1 MASSVQVFGN
11 LSFTQSSLKKAASQV
26 RSAVSK
32 ISVPISVT
40 VTKSSISAVK
50 KQIKSSIS
58 QVPYA
63 ISITVTKASLSAANK
78 QIRSAFGK
86 AGLPQITVHPA
97 TIAAINS
104 LARSV
109 ARINSGG
116 LGGGRGGAGGGPTGG
131 GRGGRR
137 GGFSGA
143 LPLGRLSGEA
153 SEFSKSMD
161 AATARVFAFGATAIV
176 LGSVG
181 QAFRELVTTTIE
193 VEKRL
198 AEIQAIFG
206 TSDATFAKFRETI
219 FDVASNTGQSFD
231 TVADGAAELARQGL
245 SAAETA
251 KRLNASLVLTRI
263 SGIDAKDSVGAL
275 TSVINGFSSAGLN
288 ANQIINKI
296 VAVDTA
302 FAVSAKDLADGFT
315 RAGSTAEDAGVSF
328 DDLLGLIT
336 ALQQKTARG
345 GAVIGN
351 GLKTIFTRISR
362 GSVIE
367 DLKALGVQIDASQS
381 GVQKLQAI
389 GQAFEDAKGD
399 PLRQA
404 AIKEKAAG
412 GFQINLISAAL
423 KDLNSEQSLFTK
435 ASKESSQATN
445 EAFKLNAE
453 LNKTMAAQINDV
465 VVSITNMSEKIGQVT
480 FAPALKSFLE
490 FSSTITESF
499 NTSLNPEAGFNF
511 TKGFFSGVGTFIQ
524 GPGAV
529 LVLSG
534 FYKIFSIVAGFAN
547 QGLKDIFKI
556 TLGKK
561 AQLDIENKIT
571 GALDR
576 NARISA
582 IVFNTNTSVARQKQL
597 AVALINREVAA
608 EKNRLS
614 VLKTISAEMA
624 KQNAY
629 INADGG
635 ISFDKNKGAKFAR
648 EAGNIARSPLATV
661 AGSLAVGAGGEFVKG
676 KDKSKD
682 EVDSITRQI
691 DKLNQEISGLNTET
705 DKEKISDLTKKIK
718 DLNLRSSE
726 LTAKS
731 EEFQKSVN
739 TVATNFSLALAA
751 FQFGSQVGGIVTA
764 LALLKLGL
772 DEFVVPKI
780 VDYTNRPI
788 EGADVSDIGVEIR
801 KVQREFDKLARATSL
816 LSQEVE
822 IGAQT
827 FRSEMKVRSEAQKG
841 FDQNAIGGISSNLEL
856 NKGLVGILA
865 GSDSK
870 EVKRQAQLDQSEL
883 EKKSNRFELGQLI
896 EKINDTAQK
905 AANVRAQDAGFAST
919 KNIPIGPLALSSKYE
934 DSIKKFLDAASKE
947 KIGLRENARK
957 SLDRQREQLVFQQA
971 DLTEDPEKLKENRD
985 KIAAIDKRILDI
997 SSSIEKNSLAAQ
1009 LPALP
1014 DKLGNDAYK
1023 KWAEG
1028 TIKALEERGSVDG
1041 GVSQVGLDLAK
1052 KVLSSSN
1059 GLDVGK
1065 DLKSTIS
1072 LTKSIAEGLEK
1083 ASTSGSSEDYKI
1095 LSDKLEELKTKGLIP
1110 EEDIKQFDT
1119 IISSFAEQQRKD
1131 VLDRAQLAI
1140 DSIRK
1145 QREVNDKF
1153 ITDLK
1158 GVYEKN
1164 VTSVRDLRKGKIQFT
1179 KDEFAD
1185 PFSETG
1191 ADKLDKFGIS
1201 GEKRSGISG
1210 VTNVGAFSSNF
1221 LGAATEDLR
1230 KTLDTLKSGG
1240 VTGVLDKTS
1249 QDILTKQLQ
1258 DVSLS
1263 PQTSPDN
1270 ATRAALQPFYE
1281 AEKLFKTA
1289 TTSDQFNQAVDLQR
1303 QGVRGV
1309 QGLNVDPNSDK
1320 AFAIK
1325 NLIATSAQQAKIVG
1339 GVVNTLSLR
1348 NPGYVG
1354 ENTSSNALG
1363 TAQTTVGNKLNADEQ
1378 AAANKEK
1385 ASLTSLDE
1393 FLKNINKVF
1402 ETERSGRTSTLG
1414 QEVPEAIKTVAES
1427 ALKLKEFTDSI
1438 SSKTAS
1444 EASTQ
1449 TFEKLK
1455 AMGAQAELTAAS
1467 LKSVEEK
1474 TTSFGSALAIILAKI
1489 EGVNAPNGRDIAGR
1503 PIGQTPIGQ
1512 AD

>member
-32 ISVPISVT
+32 ISVPISIT

-78 QIRSAFGK
+78 QIKSAFGK

-524 GPGAV
+524 GPGSV
-529 LVLSG
+529 LVLAG
-534 FYKIFSIVAGFAN
+534 FYKIFSIVAGFAS
-547 QGLKDIFKI
+547 QGSSLKRENCWSIF
-556 TLGKK
+556 
-561 AQLDIENKIT
+561 NH
-571 GALDR
+571 
-576 NARISA
+576 N
-582 IVFNTNTSVARQKQL
+582 
-597 AVALINREVAA
+597 
-608 EKNRLS
+608 
-614 VLKTISAEMA
+614 
-624 KQNAY
+624 
-629 INADGG
+629 
-635 ISFDKNKGAKFAR
+635 
-648 EAGNIARSPLATV
+648 
-661 AGSLAVGAGGEFVKG
+661 
-676 KDKSKD
+676 
-682 EVDSITRQI
+682 
-691 DKLNQEISGLNTET
+691 
-705 DKEKISDLTKKIK
+705 
-718 DLNLRSSE
+718 
-726 LTAKS
+726 
-731 EEFQKSVN
+731 
-739 TVATNFSLALAA
+739 
-751 FQFGSQVGGIVTA
+751 
-764 LALLKLGL
+764 
-772 DEFVVPKI
+772 
-780 VDYTNRPI
+780 
-788 EGADVSDIGVEIR
+788 
-801 KVQREFDKLARATSL
+801 
-816 LSQEVE
+816 
-822 IGAQT
+822 
-827 FRSEMKVRSEAQKG
+827 
-841 FDQNAIGGISSNLEL
+841 
-856 NKGLVGILA
+856 
-865 GSDSK
+865 
-870 EVKRQAQLDQSEL
+870 
-883 EKKSNRFELGQLI
+883 
-896 EKINDTAQK
+896 
-905 AANVRAQDAGFAST
+905 
-919 KNIPIGPLALSSKYE
+919 
-934 DSIKKFLDAASKE
+934 SKE
-947 KIGLRENARK
+947 K
-957 SLDRQREQLVFQQA
+957 
-971 DLTEDPEKLKENRD
+971 
-985 KIAAIDKRILDI
+985 
-997 SSSIEKNSLAAQ
+997 
-1009 LPALP
+1009 
-1014 DKLGNDAYK
+1014 
-1023 KWAEG
+1023 
-1028 TIKALEERGSVDG
+1028 
-1041 GVSQVGLDLAK
+1041 
-1052 KVLSSSN
+1052 
-1059 GLDVGK
+1059 
-1065 DLKSTIS
+1065 
-1072 LTKSIAEGLEK
+1072 
-1083 ASTSGSSEDYKI
+1083 
-1095 LSDKLEELKTKGLIP
+1095 
-1110 EEDIKQFDT
+1110 
-1119 IISSFAEQQRKD
+1119 
-1131 VLDRAQLAI
+1131 
-1140 DSIRK
+1140 
-1145 QREVNDKF
+1145 
-1153 ITDLK
+1153 
-1158 GVYEKN
+1158 
-1164 VTSVRDLRKGKIQFT
+1164 
-1179 KDEFAD
+1179 
-1185 PFSETG
+1185 
-1191 ADKLDKFGIS
+1191 
-1201 GEKRSGISG
+1201 
-1210 VTNVGAFSSNF
+1210 
-1221 LGAATEDLR
+1221 
-1230 KTLDTLKSGG
+1230 
-1240 VTGVLDKTS
+1240 
-1249 QDILTKQLQ
+1249 
-1258 DVSLS
+1258 
-1263 PQTSPDN
+1263 
-1270 ATRAALQPFYE
+1270 
-1281 AEKLFKTA
+1281 
-1289 TTSDQFNQAVDLQR
+1289 
-1303 QGVRGV
+1303 
-1309 QGLNVDPNSDK
+1309 
-1320 AFAIK
+1320 
-1325 NLIATSAQQAKIVG
+1325 
-1339 GVVNTLSLR
+1339 
-1348 NPGYVG
+1348 
-1354 ENTSSNALG
+1354 
-1363 TAQTTVGNKLNADEQ
+1363 
-1378 AAANKEK
+1378 
-1385 ASLTSLDE
+1385 
-1393 FLKNINKVF
+1393 
-1402 ETERSGRTSTLG
+1402 
-1414 QEVPEAIKTVAES
+1414 
-1427 ALKLKEFTDSI
+1427 
-1438 SSKTAS
+1438 
-1444 EASTQ
+1444 
-1449 TFEKLK
+1449 
-1455 AMGAQAELTAAS
+1455 
-1467 LKSVEEK
+1467 
-1474 TTSFGSALAIILAKI
+1474 
-1489 EGVNAPNGRDIAGR
+1489 
-1503 PIGQTPIGQ
+1503 
-1512 AD
+1512 